1 MSLLKSIIR
10 LVLCLVLQGDNKW
23 QPQKRRTIEP
33 SKSEMAYK
41 YVQFSKRITVYVLVF
56 WGFYRL
62 AQLVVVAIAPDTAE
76 SLIKLVSG
84 VDTMAIFF
92 GGFYTTNSI
101 SEKAL
106 AVHKDV
112 QKYMYV
118 GSTEASTTSET
129 TEPESE
135 IEDVENG

>member
-1 MSLLKSIIR
+1 MAAPRKTVMRRAPQRKQMSI
-10 LVLCLVLQGDNKW
+10 
-23 QPQKRRTIEP
+23 P

-62 AQLVVVAIAPDTAE
+62 AQLAVVVLAPDAAE
-76 SLIKLVSG
+76 YLLKLVSG
-84 VDTMAIFF
+84 IDTMAIFF

-106 AVHKDV
+106 AVHKEV
-112 QKYMYV
+112 QKYMYAN
-118 GSTEASTTSET
+118 TQETSRANERSS
-129 TEPESE
+129 EEQEE
-135 IEDVENG
+135 IENG